1 MIPSQISFNTL
12 PVNATYASETTV
24 DTQKFSDILYSA
36 GCSLKD
42 LAYLSRCLASIHPT
56 IAKNIYETENLS
68 DQKLLHIDCR
78 STNEIKINIFFG
90 QQREGLIEISSD
102 TVIFSILSS
111 LIDSTISKFQ
121 HQNPVNGS
129 EILTYCMR
137 IILIKSLLSRKMA
150 CVIARRNKT
159 FD

>member
-42 LAYLSRCLASIHPT
+42 LA
-56 IAKNIYETENLS
+56 YETENLS

-111 LIDSTISKFQ
+111 LIDSAISKFQ

-129 EILTYCMR
+129 VNPEILYEDYT
-137 IILIKSLLSRKMA
+137 
-150 CVIARRNKT
+150 
-159 FD
+159 D